1 MVPGQIGLVQA
12 AEVIKLILGIG
23 ITLKGRLLVYDAL
36 DMDFKLFNLRKNDD
50 CPLCGKEPLIRDL
63 SPRHYKNNSGSRG
76 L

>member
-23 ITLKGRLLVYDAL
+23 TPLRGRLLVYDAF
-36 DMDFKLFNLRKNDD
+36 DMDFKIFNLRKNEK
-50 CPLCGKEPLIRDL
+50 CPLCGKDQSIKDL
-63 SPRHYKNNSGSRG
+63 SPGHYKNDSGSWK